1 MNKYR
6 EIVGR
11 INYWLFGAVVV
22 LLPFPQ
28 IFLRYA
34 TVLWLVSWLLEGRWL
49 SKPQSLRENKMAIP
63 FILFG
68 LWYVWRIVSG
78 LWADDLAAWSW
89 QMERYLTFG
98 LIVPI
103 GIWGVN
109 KYYDWRQLGKAL
121 TISCVA
127 AIPFYLIV
135 MTVLYYHREIID
147 QLNWVADWNYGV
159 RNWNSFFINNISVL
173 KHRLFLCSV
182 EILGA
187 LMALLVWKEKRW
199 FQVLLILTML
209 ASIPMTGSRQSIL
222 TIAAMIVAGVIY
234 LLPQQYRLR
243 YGIGILL
250 IGILAG
256 GAVLRFHPRMQ
267 GFDIRAVTEMRTI
280 SPDHDVRFNIWGVAL
295 QQPTDYI
302 RYGLGAGQS
311 TNYMLARYQETGCDY
326 YYEKQYNT
334 HNQYLEETMEIGLF
348 GMLFFVLAWLV
359 IPFCAQKKGRF
370 IAILFVLLYLLNMF
384 TDCMFGRFDGI
395 ILWAVYMLL
404 IYQTS
409 REDTVACDRPTP
421 A

>member
-78 LWADDLAAWSW
+78 LWADDVAAWSW

-98 LIVPI
+98 LIVPV

-199 FQVLLILTML
+199 FQGLLILTML

-267 GFDIRAVTEMRTI
+267 GFDIRAITEMRTI